1 MSYSDQLNQRVW
13 SLQQNINDEEI
24 KILSKTL
31 PFVIESG
38 LTNSTN
44 KKLDWCN
51 SKQEVDLCPADPFYV
66 AIFLNHI
73 VFTSVRK
80 VQL

>member
-1 MSYSDQLNQRVW
+1 M
-13 SLQQNINDEEI
+13 
-24 KILSKTL
+24 LSKTL
-31 PFVIESG
+31 PFVIESE
-38 LTNSTN
+38 LANSTN
-44 KKLDWCN
+44 KTYFHGWKTLADWCN